1 MEVTIQKNEKTVTAL
16 LNGWLDSLGTP
27 EAEHVLLPLVEDNDE
42 FESIILD
49 CTDLEYIA
57 SSGLRLF
64 FAIVKN
70 AKENGSRVI
79 IRNPKDFVTNV
90 LNMTGMSSMF
100 EFE

>member
-1 MEVTIQKNEKTVTAL
+1 MEVTIQKNEKTATAF

-27 EAEHVLLPLVEDNDE
+27 EAECALLPLVEDEE
-42 FESIILD
+42 FEIIILD

-70 AKENGSRVI
+70 AKENGARVI
-79 IRNPKDFVTNV
+79 IRNPKEFVTNV